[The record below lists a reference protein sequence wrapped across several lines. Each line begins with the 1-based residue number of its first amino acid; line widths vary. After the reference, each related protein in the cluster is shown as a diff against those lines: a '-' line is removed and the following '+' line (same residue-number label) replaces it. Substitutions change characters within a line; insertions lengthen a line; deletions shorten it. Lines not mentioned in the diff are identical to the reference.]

1 MGLEG
6 LTARLRAQEREQ
18 GEQAGAGQLQRTE
31 VRPRSRRRGG
41 RDIWWKT
48 NWKGR
53 QGPDHVKTG
62 MPNLNLILKVTEG
75 ARRFSGTEVT

>member
-31 VRPRSRRRGG
+31 V
-41 RDIWWKT
+41 KA
-48 NWKGR
+48 KK
-53 QGPDHVKTG
+53 QKTG
-62 MPNLNLILKVTEG
+62 REG
-75 ARRFSGTEVT
+75 YMVEDKPER